1 MSWDTDYLLEGLTT
15 FGAPLNIWKWEV
27 YQQDPGYQP
36 LDYHRIHF
44 NLDNDAELFDKL
56 MKKLRNGGNGIHYYP
71 RLIVMRKMTEERF
84 GRDYVFYNAWM
95 YSLEWSY
102 LPSQYPYQ
110 HWKGPTLG
118 IAFDKTQANVTSV
131 NNLGNKGGR

>member
-36 LDYHRIHF
+36 LDYHRIHM
-44 NLDNDAELFDKL
+44 NLDNDPDLFDTL
-56 MKKLRNGGNGIHYYP
+56 MKKLRNGGTIHYYQ
-71 RLIVMRKMTEERF
+71 RLIIMRKMAQNTP
-84 GRDYVFYNAWM
+84 GRDYTFYNAWL
-95 YSLEWSY
+95 YSLEWRY

-118 IAFDKTQANVTSV
+118 IAFEKTPPNVAAVKS
-131 NNLGNKGGR
+131 LGIHG